1 MGKGYIYQSGGQIWP
16 SAIMMTTILGLLLS
30 LVAPLLLLP
39 VEKFLPYPHFI
50 EETVKLAVVV
60 IMIKAEKETK
70 ESFAVWVFI
79 AGFLFA
85 ISESILYLTN
95 IFALG
100 NLMLFP
106 QRLAMTGGL
115 HTSTMMF
122 MYFLGRK
129 NYWGL
134 TVGFVGAVLIHYF
147 FNLWMGSL

>member
-1 MGKGYIYQSGGQIWP
+1 MLVVV
-16 SAIMMTTILGLLLS
+16 ALLLALAS
-30 LVAPLLLLP
+30 PFLLLP
-39 VEKFLPYPHFI
+39 IEKLLPYPHFI
-50 EETVKLAVVV
+50 EEAVKLVIV
-60 IMIKAEKETK
+60 IMMIKTETQIKENLW
-70 ESFAVWVFI
+70 VWVFT

-85 ISESILYLTN
+85 VSESILYLMN

>member
-1 MGKGYIYQSGGQIWP
+1 MLIVV
-16 SAIMMTTILGLLLS
+16 ALLLALAS
-30 LVAPLLLLP
+30 PFLLLP
-39 VEKFLPYPHFI
+39 IEKLLPYPHFI
-50 EETVKLAVVV
+50 EEAVKLVIV
-60 IMIKAEKETK
+60 IMMIKTETQIKENLW
-70 ESFAVWVFI
+70 VWVFT

-85 ISESILYLTN
+85 VSESILYLMN

>member
-1 MGKGYIYQSGGQIWP
+1 MLIVV
-16 SAIMMTTILGLLLS
+16 ALLLALAS
-30 LVAPLLLLP
+30 PFLLLP
-39 VEKFLPYPHFI
+39 IEKFLPYPHFI
-50 EETVKLAVVV
+50 EEAVKLVIV
-60 IMIKAEKETK
+60 IMMIKTETQIKENLW
-70 ESFAVWVFI
+70 VWVFT

-85 ISESILYLTN
+85 VSESILYLMN

-147 FNLWMGSL
+147 FNLWVGSL